1 MAGNASKDLKVK
13 RITPLPLQ
21 LAIRGDK
28 ELDTLF
34 KDLVER
40 IVEYNKTKVGSI
52 ASSQFSPWQTF
63 CLGNYILANPAIS
76 YSILR

>member
-1 MAGNASKDLKVK
+1 MQGPLVLQASKDLKVK

-34 KDLVER
+34 KDLVE
-40 IVEYNKTKVGSI
+40 EL
-52 ASSQFSPWQTF
+52 SPTF
-63 CLGNYILANPAIS
+63 TSL
-76 YSILR
+76 

>member
-34 KDLVER
+34 KDLVEKLSDDADKCRRGNFMRVKR
-40 IVEYNKTKVGSI
+40 IVEYNKNKVGSI
-52 ASSQFSPWQTF
+52 TS
-63 CLGNYILANPAIS
+63 
-76 YSILR
+76 